1 MQRAIIAVVVAI
13 VAATDT
19 LTAQQSRSGF
29 VGTAAVTTSSSS
41 CTGDGCDGSEKGW
54 GQYGRVG
61 GFVSNNLAVVLEW
74 SRFSA
79 DVGEGFTQR
88 DVYATIG
95 VNLYPSPTN
104 NFFLSAGLGRGKS
117 TADDG
122 YDFAEIT
129 GMAYTVGLGIDLMPK
144 QDIGFSIT
152 PFLKYYSTTGGK
164 INVSGFTATGYNASL
179 TQVGLGVTF

>member
-1 MQRAIIAVVVAI
+1 MKASLFAMI
-13 VAATDT
+13 VLFLSTTTA
-19 LTAQQSRSGF
+19 TAQVKRSGF
-29 VGTAAVTTSSSS
+29 VGTAAVTTSSST
-41 CTGDGCDGSEKGW
+41 CNGDGCDGSEKGW

-79 DVGEGFTQR
+79 DVGDGFTQR

-104 NFFLSAGLGRGKS
+104 NFFLSGGLGRGKS

-129 GMAYTVGLGIDLMPK
+129 GMAYTVGVGIDLMPK
-144 QDIGFSIT
+144 QEIGFSIT

-164 INVSGFTATGYNASL
+164 INVSGLTASGYNASL
-179 TQVGLGVTF
+179 TQLGLGVTF